1 MALDAETQFLRMD
14 RQKRE
19 EILVALL
26 SRTRTLSE
34 LSDLAQKLFS
44 SAGGFSGNSEFPTD
58 VRRAAEPSSRR
69 TPVGPSG
76 SSGPSCCSRNGLP
89 SAHGRKGA
97 FSEDALQLLRYK
109 LAYGAEEAGRS
120 HHEVFPCSVASAGPS
135 ALARRSPGPS
145 RWPLPPARER
155 EGERVQDASPEF
167 CELDRRANAC
177 SSFPY
182 FFSKSRE
189 VREDNEP
196 RWPKPVF
203 SDEESASEDQ
213 QTTCSSVA
221 STDSLKSRLLP
232 AAILRALA
240 QPLRPQRCAYE
251 EEDAHE
257 VPSFPRSTAPEA
269 TYTSSLAL
277 LERVLAELPA
287 TRRSA
292 AVSARF
298 EGSERRNT
306 TAFAAPFCDREAG
319 ATARGKAQAVNEELR
334 NSGDE
339 WRQERVPIKNEREVF
354 SGQEA
359 ALKLGLV
366 QKLSEKWEEDSV
378 HPSPPASAANPRPSS
393 TGKRSRPPPFISHC
407 EDGRSSRANGGFELD
422 AELERGGK
430 RHASES
436 LVSQRPSLSRR
447 WAWESD
453 PEFVIDDPATWTK
466 DSTAKYIDDL
476 ILHGPPQCD
485 FTNFVPPLTN
495 RRRFSLREL
504 FLTIGGRRQDRKW
517 MLYSQQADAVFC
529 FPCLLYSPR
538 VSKFVSDGFCLWR
551 NQGKRYREHE
561 TSSEHRAAVMK
572 LDMRRKALTE
582 GCVLPLQKVSR
593 RSGLFPVEDH
603 GVCAKRAAC
612 CVLKET

>member
-1 MALDAETQFLRMD
+1 MD

-19 EILVALL
+19 EVLVALL
-26 SRTRTLSE
+26 SRTRTFSE
-34 LSDLAQKLFS
+34 LSHLAQKLCS
-44 SAGGFSGNSEFPTD
+44 SAGGFSAISEFPTD
-58 VRRAAEPSSRR
+58 ARCAAEPSCRR
-69 TPVGPSG
+69 TPVGASG
-76 SSGPSCCSRNGLP
+76 CSGPSCCSRNGLP
-89 SAHGRKGA
+89 SAHGRKGT

-109 LAYGAEEAGRS
+109 LAYGAEESGRS
-120 HHEVFPCSVASAGPS
+120 RHDAFPCTGASTGSS
-135 ALARRSPGPS
+135 AFARRNPVPS
-145 RWPLPPARER
+145 RGPLPPAREG
-155 EGERVQDASPEF
+155 EGGRVLDGSPEF
-167 CELDRRANAC
+167 CELERRSHTCA
-177 SSFPY
+177 SFPY

-251 EEDAHE
+251 EEEDAHE
-257 VPSFPRSTAPEA
+257 VPSFPRSTAPEVA
-269 TYTSSLAL
+269 YTSSLAL

-298 EGSERRNT
+298 EGSERHNT
-306 TAFAAPFCDREAG
+306 TAFATPFCKREA
-319 ATARGKAQAVNEELR
+319 AETARGKAQAVNEGLR
-334 NSGDE
+334 TSGDE
-339 WRQERVPIKNEREVF
+339 WRQERVPPKSERVEV

-366 QKLSEKWEEDSV
+366 QKLSERWEEESV
-378 HPSPPASAANPRPSS
+378 HPSPPALAARPRPSS
-393 TGKRSRPPPFISHC
+393 AGKRSRPPPFISHC
-407 EDGRSSRANGGFELD
+407 EDDRRSRTNDVELD
-422 AELERGGK
+422 GELERGGK

-447 WAWESD
+447 WAWEGD

-582 GCVLPLQKVSR
+582 GCVLPLLQKVSR
-593 RSGLFPVEDH
+593 RSGIFPAEDH

-612 CVLKET
+612 YVLKET